1 MENSLNLSLGQKFE
15 VERISRAIDLESD
28 LEVLRGLSKQLL
40 NAWQTQKAAT
50 NWVIKQQIPIGP
62 AIY

>member
-15 VERISRAIDLESD
+15 VERISRAIDSESD

-50 NWVIKQQIPIGP
+50 NWVIKHQIPIGP
-62 AIY
+62 SIY